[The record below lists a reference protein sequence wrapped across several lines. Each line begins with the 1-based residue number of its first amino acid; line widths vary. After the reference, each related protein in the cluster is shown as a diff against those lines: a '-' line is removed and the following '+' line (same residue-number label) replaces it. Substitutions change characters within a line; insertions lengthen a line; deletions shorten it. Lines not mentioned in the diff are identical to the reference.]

1 MQPQTRQQV
10 VQPLATSSIQVQ
22 TRHIPQP
29 QSYPMTQ
36 AHSRTMTQTRHIPQ
50 PQSYPLPQTQS
61 CPMTQQ
67 THSRQNP
74 QTQMY
79 PMTQAHSRTMTQS
92 RQIPQPQAVLPPPIR
107 NVEAIPT
114 HFQSLSGSIR
124 EQSHVGS
131 GLIREPSHAGSIPS
145 LAGSG
150 RNRETNLSFSSDTSW
165 AEAPEF
171 VPRSAA
177 QGSF

>member
-1 MQPQTRQQV
+1 
-10 VQPLATSSIQVQ
+10 
-22 TRHIPQP
+22 
-29 QSYPMTQ
+29 
-36 AHSRTMTQTRHIPQ
+36 
-50 PQSYPLPQTQS
+50 
-61 CPMTQQ
+61 MTQQ

-92 RQIPQPQAVLPPPIR
+92 RQIPQPQSRPMTQAVLPPPIR
-107 NVEAIPT
+107 NVEAMPT
-114 HFQSLSGSIR
+114 HFQSLSGSNR
-124 EQSHVGS
+124 EPSHVGS

-145 LAGSG
+145 LSGLG